1 MRCTEILVAEH
12 DHIWLLLDRLEG
24 ARQDLEQGQPVA
36 PGLLSKSLD
45 FIRLYADRCHHGKEE
60 DLLFPVLA
68 EKGIPV
74 DGGPIGAMLEEHEQ
88 GRALVGQ
95 LREAVARYTQGD
107 RSAAGPMAEALS
119 GYTALLRQHILKEND
134 VLFPMAES
142 VLTSQ
147 EDMELARR
155 FDEMDL
161 ELLGAEKRHLE
172 EWVRSL

>member
-1 MRCTEILVAEH
+1 MRSTEILVAEH

-24 ARQDLEQGQPVA
+24 AMQELAEGRPVA
-36 PGLLSKSLD
+36 PDFLTKSLD

-60 DLLFPVLA
+60 EILFPVLA
-68 EKGIPV
+68 DKGIPV
-74 DGGPIGAMLEEHEQ
+74 DGGPIGAMLDEHEQ
-88 GRALVGQ
+88 GRALVSQ
-95 LREAVARYTQGD
+95 LREAVAHYALGEQ
-107 RSAAGPMAEALS
+107 SAAEPIAEALR

-147 EDMELARR
+147 EDADLVRR
-155 FDEMDL
+155 FDEVDL
-161 ELLGAEKRHLE
+161 ELLGAEKRRLE